1 GVERTPWGTS
11 LAWAPRS
18 AEEESRPESTAT
30 TVSPSGTSAASRPAA
45 GAASLAAGAGSMSL
59 VRSKTAPPSTA
70 PTTRRTAQT
79 ARTTARR
86 RAASRPVRWSRR
98 PSAMTVLLVENVG
111 GPGARG
117 GPTGGEHA
125 ARGRSAV
132 GPRSGLAP
140 PGAERVCGR
149 VGRGRL
155 VPPPPPFTPPWCVP
169 GRADQPPAPG
179 RVGQPQLTASYAA
192 SVSNVRPSPDADTCA
207 EPASTEAARVANDWY
222 AETPGSTPVTVFVPN
237 GVVSVMSAG
246 TVSSFVARTAT

>member
-111 GPGARG
+111 GSVARG
-117 GPTGGEHA
+117 APTRGEHPT
-125 ARGRSAV
+125 RGPSAV
-132 GPRSGLAP
+132 GPRSRPGTGRSAAAHGVVRGVRLERP
-140 PGAERVCGR
+140 PVARCGHLRGARLD
-149 VGRGRL
+149 RGRTRRERL
-155 VPPPPPFTPPWCVP
+155 VRRDARLDAGHRLRPER
-169 GRADQPPAPG
+169 GRERDVRRDRVVVRGAD
-179 RVGQPQLTASYAA
+179 RDV
-192 SVSNVRPSPDADTCA
+192 
-207 EPASTEAARVANDWY
+207 
-222 AETPGSTPVTVFVPN
+222 
-237 GVVSVMSAG
+237 
-246 TVSSFVARTAT
+246 